1 MSDTTVSNT
10 NPNTNTSADRFDDLK
25 YVGEGRV
32 GFSDGTTMSVMEAVS
47 FLYLERSET
56 FSQLSRDK
64 MSDAQ
69 DNLNKIKEARDIL
82 ARMRQLKSE
91 AGKKKANTMPDDM
104 VQYCKDNDIKL
115 DETGDDNKHNK
126 GEWDVNIENMQAHL
140 DSLTDSNQLEFLK
153 LKSTVNKLDESITA
167 ANKAVDKNHDA
178 IKGILSR

>member
-1 MSDTTVSNT
+1 MPDNTVSNT
-10 NPNTNTSADRFDDLK
+10 NTSTNVNRFDDLK

-32 GFSDGTTMSVMEAVS
+32 SFADGTSMSVMEAVS

-64 MSDAQ
+64 MQDAQ
-69 DNLNKIKEARDIL
+69 DNLNKIKEARDML

-91 AGKKKANTMPDDM
+91 AGKKKASTMPQDM
-104 VQYCKDNDIKL
+104 VDYCADNDIKL
-115 DETGDDNKHNK
+115 DETGNDNKHNK

-153 LKSTVNKLDESITA
+153 LKSTVNKLDEAITA